1 VLIRVCV
8 DDGLDRPNEPGQEPE
23 RNVPRARRDRE
34 SESRRMR
41 ECGSDV
47 RELMHDGC
55 PTACVDHAASGSVNA
70 FEDHVNVCI
79 SALGTTCDS
88 AQP

>member
-47 RELMHDGC
+47 SWLMHDGR
-55 PTACVDHAASGSVNA
+55 PTECVDDATSGYVNA
-70 FEDHVNVCI
+70 FEDHVNVGI
-79 SALGTTCDS
+79 SALSTTRDS